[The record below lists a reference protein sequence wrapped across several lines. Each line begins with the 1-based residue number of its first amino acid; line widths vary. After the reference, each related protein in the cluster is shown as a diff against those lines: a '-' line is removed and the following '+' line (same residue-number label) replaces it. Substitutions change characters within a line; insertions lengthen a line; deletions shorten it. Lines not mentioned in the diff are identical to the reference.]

1 MRIRS
6 LFQRGISLIL
16 TLAILITT
24 MSGCVRNTPTPS
36 NPVDTETINPTIDT
50 DAIADQIFN
59 DLLKDAT
66 NSDVDVQP
74 LLLSNNW
81 EDYVGDIETFVY
93 GLLTH
98 QLEYKYEVFPAS
110 FELSDGTE
118 IYGLAYTDYSECY
131 TDENEAVAYFSAG
144 MLTFVGE
151 PPIPKDEFEKG
162 SIVEN
167 LDYQDDQFGF
177 LLKYATDEFTEHC
190 VVFNQYLKYGVNSF
204 GQISY
209 SVEEYVKGN
218 CDESLGSLYSY
229 DEGKYLLD
237 LDIGEYT
244 PVSGVSLASQID
256 FDLLEAEINKILETQ
271 EVNFA
276 QIDIESNLYFAQ
288 EAVSSYLLSLQEETF
303 LGYDVDVLID
313 ATKELDPMEC
323 LQMSPEG
330 ILTIDI
336 DELPGEEASALAK
349 WLVGTTCVIVTAVG
363 MVGSTVFMMCPPL
376 SSAASAVTGAAI
388 DVFMQV
394 VVSGQALEYVD
405 WGKVALSSVTGAVTG
420 FLGPYVMAVTGGVGY
435 FFADSA
441 IDALM
446 GGIEHTVIAWMDGA
460 DGTAMLKSFGY
471 GFVLG
476 FGLSA
481 GFKAAGELISELG
494 KGVGWAVNKT
504 ANAIA
509 PKLTTKVSTF
519 FSQASGLVLTKAGK
533 AFATLQEAANSTPFY
548 SKYIANAMAFRQL
561 AKLVNGGMDDL
572 TETSLANLT
581 KNGLVDPQGNPL
593 TKDALRKMVNDA
605 KDGDVIAILGDVK
618 DGVSV
623 VKRNG
628 IVGIEFDSDQYLK
641 VNITRI
647 VDDRDVNFKAA
658 AEKIKSEWIAAPE
671 TVPASISN
679 AIRQN
684 GDTVQSIDVADLVA
698 IFKTRSNG
706 FVLHEN
712 IDMQTISLVP
722 RTLHDTIE
730 GGYSHLG
737 GYSLAKYVK
746 AHMGSAY
753 LERFLAAAS
762 SGMVTAAG

>member
-1 MRIRS
+1 MRTRS
-6 LFQRGISLIL
+6 LFHRGISLLL
-16 TLAILITT
+16 TLAIPVTT
-24 MSGCVRNTPTPS
+24 MSGCIKNTPTS
-36 NPVDTETINPTIDT
+36 DSEAVNPVINT
-50 DAIADQIFN
+50 DAIADQIID
-59 DLLKDAT
+59 DLRQDQT
-66 NSDVDVQP
+66 SPDVDVKP
-74 LLLSNNW
+74 LVLSSNW
-81 EDYVGDIETFVY
+81 EDYAGDIETFVY

-110 FELSDGTE
+110 VELSDGTE
-118 IYGLAYTDYSECY
+118 LYGLAYTDYSECY
-131 TDENEAVAYFSAG
+131 TDEDEASAFFSAG
-144 MLTFVGE
+144 MLTFDGE
-151 PPIPKDEFEKG
+151 SSIPHDEFEKG
-162 SIVEN
+162 LIIKN

-177 LLKYATDEFTEHC
+177 LLKYAPDEFTEHC

-256 FDLLEAEINKILETQ
+256 FDLLEAEINKIIETQ

-276 QIDIESNLYFAQ
+276 QIDIESNLFFAQ

-303 LGYDVDVLID
+303 LGYDVDVLIE

-330 ILTIDI
+330 FLTINI
-336 DELPGEEASALAK
+336 GELPGEEASALAK
-349 WLVGTTCVIVTAVG
+349 WLVGSTCVIVSAVG
-363 MVGSTVFMMCPPL
+363 MVGSTVFLMCPPL

-394 VVSGQALEYVD
+394 VVSGQALDYVD
-405 WGKVALSSVTGAVTG
+405 WGKVALSAVTGAVTG

-460 DGTAMLKSFGY
+460 DGNAMLKSFGY

-481 GFKAAGELISELG
+481 GFKAAGELISAIG
-494 KGVGWAVNKT
+494 KGVGWAANKT

-519 FSQASGLVLTKAGK
+519 FSQATGLVLMKAGK
-533 AFATLQEAANSTPFY
+533 AFAKLQEAANSTPFY

-593 TKDALRKMVNDA
+593 TKEALRKLVNDA
-605 KDGDVIAILGDVK
+605 NDGDVIAILGNVK

-641 VNITRI
+641 VNIARI

-658 AEKIKSEWIAAPE
+658 AEKIKSEWLAAPE
-671 TVPASISN
+671 TVPATISN
-679 AIRQN
+679 AIRLK
-684 GDTVQSIDVADLVA
+684 GETVQSIDVEDLVD

-712 IDMQTISLVP
+712 IDMQTISLFP
-722 RTLHDTIE
+722 RQ

-746 AHMGSAY
+746 AHMGATY
-753 LERFLAAAS
+753 FERFLAAAS
-762 SGMVTAAG
+762 SGLVTTTG